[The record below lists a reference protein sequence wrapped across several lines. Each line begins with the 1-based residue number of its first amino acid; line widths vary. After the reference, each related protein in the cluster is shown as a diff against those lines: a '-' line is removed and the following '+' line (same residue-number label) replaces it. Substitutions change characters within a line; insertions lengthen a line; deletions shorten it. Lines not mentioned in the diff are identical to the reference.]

1 MIKVID
7 IDQLKEG
14 DILAEPLY
22 NALGYI
28 LLPANAV
35 ICSNSLK
42 LLKSLKI
49 ENVTIKNIDENN
61 EDNTLTEEEIETFL
75 KKILENLDWHPD
87 NDYELELLKMAAIH
101 KLKGKDLA

>member
-22 NALGYI
+22 NAHGHI

-35 ICSNSLK
+35 ISLNSLK
-42 LLKSLKI
+42 LLKTLNI
-49 ENVTIKNIDENN
+49 QNITIKNIDK
-61 EDNTLTEEEIETFL
+61 DNQNDNLTEEEIETSL
-75 KKILENLDWHPD
+75 KKILENLDWHPE

-101 KLKGKDLA
+101 KLKGKDLE